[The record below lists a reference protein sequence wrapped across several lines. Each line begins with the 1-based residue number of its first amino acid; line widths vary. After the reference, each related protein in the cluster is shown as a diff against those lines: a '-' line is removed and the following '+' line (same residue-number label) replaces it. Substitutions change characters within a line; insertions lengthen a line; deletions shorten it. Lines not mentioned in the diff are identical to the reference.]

1 MPYAHYNTCIVI
13 QINYGCYLLGKKKKY
28 KKTKNPKSNVAIIKI
43 VVNISY
49 YC

>member
-1 MPYAHYNTCIVI
+1 MPNAHYNTCIVTH
-13 QINYGCYLLGKKKKY
+13 INYGCYLLGKKKY
-28 KKTKNPKSNVAIIKI
+28 KKTKNPKSIVAIIKI